1 MSGAGLVSRARS
13 VTPRRFPRPSRIGVR
28 LLAFNLLLLFLPIA
42 GILYLDVYEA
52 RLLEAQER
60 GMIQQGRVI
69 AAALSDRDPL
79 DPAIARDLL
88 GRLAQRGD
96 ARYRIYDA
104 SGAAIADTNSVRLAG
119 EPAAGEGVSAFYPA
133 NSGIR
138 ARLLYRIGAWV
149 VRVRAA
155 ASGLLSRL
163 LRVDRGQPPALQS
176 PADATPIEVR
186 SALAG
191 KYGAATR
198 PTPGQRSLTLS
209 SAVPIAR
216 DNAVMGAVLVSQSTF
231 RVLQAL
237 YDVRL
242 RVFEVVVASLGAAAL
257 LTALAAKTV
266 VRPLG
271 RLRGEAAALAER
283 RSRLPGRFRGTDRRD
298 ELGDLARALQELTR
312 RLAEHIHEVERF
324 ASDVAHEFK
333 NPLAAI
339 RTAAEMAGQAE
350 TPHERQRFLDLLKRD
365 ADRLDRLVSSVREL
379 ARMDAQLEQEPVE
392 RVDAGE
398 VLAQVID
405 GLRLSQGGEP
415 AVVLHTSGAKAM
427 VRGSADRLAQAFE
440 NVLSNAR
447 SFAPGGTVVDVRLD
461 VDEEKCTIT
470 VLDSGPG
477 IPDAHV
483 DRVFDRFFTYRPG
496 STVAARH
503 HAGLGLAIARSI
515 VQGYGGSITAANRPE
530 RGAAFQIRLPLWSDW
545 RSA

>member
-1 MSGAGLVSRARS
+1 ML
-13 VTPRRFPRPSRIGVR
+13 PRRLPKPSRIGVR

-42 GILYLDVYEA
+42 GILYLDVYES

-60 GMIQQGRVI
+60 GMIQQGRII
-69 AAALSDRDPL
+69 AAALSDRERL
-79 DPAIARDLL
+79 DPAAARDLL
-88 GRLAQRGD
+88 GRLSQRGD

-104 SGAAIADTNSVRLAG
+104 GGAAVADTNSIRLAG
-119 EPAAGEGVSAFYPA
+119 EAAGTRAVSAFYPA

-149 VRVRAA
+149 VRGRAT
-155 ASGLLSRL
+155 ASGLLRRL
-163 LRVDRGQPPALQS
+163 LRVDRGEAPKANPS
-176 PADATPIEVR
+176 ADATPIEVL

-191 KYGAATR
+191 RYGATTR
-198 PTPGQRSLTLS
+198 PTPGQRSLTLN
-209 SAVPIAR
+209 SAVPVTQG
-216 DNAVMGAVLVSQSTF
+216 NAVTGAVLVSQSTF

-242 RVFEVVVASLGAAAL
+242 RVFQVVVASLAAAAL

-283 RSRLPGRFRGTDRRD
+283 RNRLPGRFRGTERRD

-312 RLAEHIHEVERF
+312 RLDEHIREVERF
-324 ASDVAHEFK
+324 ASDVAHEFR

-350 TPHERQRFLDLLKRD
+350 TPHERQRFLDLLTRD
-365 ADRLDRLVSSVREL
+365 ADRLERLVSDVREL
-379 ARMDAQLEQEPVE
+379 ARVDAQLEQEPVA
-392 RVDAGE
+392 RIDAGE

-405 GLRLSQGGEP
+405 GLRLSQGDEP
-415 AVVLHTSGAKAM
+415 LVVLRTSGSKAM

-447 SFAPGGTVVDVRLD
+447 SFAPAGTVVDVQLD
-461 VDEEKCTIT
+461 ADEQRCRIT
-470 VLDSGPG
+470 VIDSGPG
-477 IPDAHV
+477 IPEAHV
-483 DRVFDRFFTYRPG
+483 GRVFDRFFTYRPG
-496 STVAARH
+496 SPVAARH

-515 VQGYGGSITAANRPE
+515 VQGYGGSIVAANRAE
-530 RGAAFQIRLPLWSDW
+530 QGAAFEIRLPRWSG
-545 RSA
+545 